1 MSRFVSGNVKPV
13 VHEVEDDSAKIRPK
27 ETDSP
32 VTVTYPFASLPENL
46 AAFCAL
52 LRGAYRFRIGPGEMQ
67 DAARALT
74 IAGLGSEQAVRD
86 ALRPVLAGRLE
97 EAQVFDR
104 AFDRFFLGRL
114 ALRPELPA
122 RTIPPGHESRPR
134 DPEVR
139 TSGETGE
146 RPATPGVTDDE
157 PGTRSGAVHEV
168 ADSESAQAATLV
180 RTSYSPLES
189 EGAVPDL
196 EPADR
201 EWRAAA
207 AVLVAR
213 VRARLSRRWRP
224 ARHGQRF
231 DFRRTLRSSLH
242 TGGDVVTPRW
252 RARRRREPR
261 FVVLVD
267 GSRSMGAY
275 ARPPLQIAV
284 ALTTVSP
291 DTETFTFSTELRRV
305 THDARRAAAGERRPL
320 QLRYAWGGGTTIGVC
335 LDEFVRR
342 SGERVLGGQTV
353 VIIAS
358 DGLDVGDTDLL
369 RVSMETLARHSAAV
383 MWLNPLAATA
393 GYEPTARGMRLARPF
408 VALLAA
414 ANDPA
419 GLLNVAHALR
429 IR

>member
-1 MSRFVSGNVKPV
+1 MKGS
-13 VHEVEDDSAKIRPK
+13 
-27 ETDSP
+27 
-32 VTVTYPFASLPENL
+32 TYPFASLPENL

-52 LRGAYRFRIGPGEMQ
+52 LRREYGFRIGPGEMQ
-67 DAARALT
+67 DAANALG
-74 IAGLGSEQAVRD
+74 IAELGSERAVRD
-86 ALRPVLAGRLE
+86 VLRPVLAGRLE
-97 EAQVFDR
+97 EAQLFDR
-104 AFDRFFLGRL
+104 AFDRFFHGRRDV
-114 ALRPELPA
+114 RPHWPA
-122 RTIPPGHESRPR
+122 RTVTSGDEPQPR
-134 DPEVR
+134 NTAVR
-139 TSGETGE
+139 TPGETSGSG
-146 RPATPGVTDDE
+146 RTPEISDLMDDM
-157 PGTRSGAVHEV
+157 PGAGSGAVHEV
-168 ADSESAQAATLV
+168 ADSESPEAATV
-180 RTSYSPLES
+180 IRASYSPLES

-207 AVLVAR
+207 AALVGR

-252 RARRRREPR
+252 RARRRRDPR

-267 GSRSMGAY
+267 GSRSMGAS

-284 ALTTVSP
+284 ALTSVSP

-305 THDARRAAAGERRPL
+305 TRDARRAAAGERRPL
-320 QLRYAWGGGTTIGVC
+320 QLRHAWGGGTTIGAC
-335 LDEFVRR
+335 LDEFLRR
-342 SGERVLGGQTV
+342 FGERVLGRQTV
-353 VIIAS
+353 VMIAS

-369 RVSMETLARHSAAV
+369 RRSMETLARHAAAII
-383 MWLNPLAATA
+383 WLNPLAATA
-393 GYEPTARGMRLARPF
+393 GYEPTAAGMRLARPF
-408 VALLAA
+408 VAVLAP

-419 GLLNVAHALR
+419 GLLKIAHALR

>member
-1 MSRFVSGNVKPV
+1 M
-13 VHEVEDDSAKIRPK
+13 
-27 ETDSP
+27 
-32 VTVTYPFASLPENL
+32 TVTYPFASLPENL

-52 LRGAYRFRIGPGEMQ
+52 LRSAYRFRIGPGEMQ
-67 DAARALT
+67 DAARALA
-74 IAGLGSEQAVRD
+74 IAGLGSEQAARD

-97 EAQVFDR
+97 DSQVFDR

-114 ALRPELPA
+114 DLRPELPA
-122 RTIPPGHESRPR
+122 RTIGPGNGLPPRHA
-134 DPEVR
+134 EVR
-139 TSGETGE
+139 TPGETGE
-146 RPATPGVTDDE
+146 RSGTPDVTDDA
-157 PGTRSGAVHEV
+157 PGTGRGAVHEI
-168 ADSESAQAATLV
+168 ADSEALQAAALV

-207 AVLVAR
+207 AVLADR
-213 VRARLSRRWRP
+213 VRVRLSRRWHP

-267 GSRSMGAY
+267 GSRSMGRY
-275 ARPPLQIAV
+275 ARPPLQTAV

-291 DTETFTFSTELRRV
+291 DTETFTFSTDLRRV

-320 QLRYAWGGGTTIGVC
+320 HLHHAWGGGTTIGVC
-335 LDEFVRR
+335 LDEFLRGF
-342 SGERVLGGQTV
+342 GERVLGRHTI

-369 RVSMETLARHSAAV
+369 RTSMETLARRSAAV
-383 MWLNPLAATA
+383 IWLNPLAATA

-408 VALLAA
+408 VVLLAA

-419 GLLNVAHALR
+419 GLLKVAHTLR

>member
-1 MSRFVSGNVKPV
+1 M
-13 VHEVEDDSAKIRPK
+13 
-27 ETDSP
+27 
-32 VTVTYPFASLPENL
+32 TVTYPFASLPENL

-52 LRGAYRFRIGPGEMQ
+52 LRSAYRFRIGPGEMQ
-67 DAARALT
+67 DAARALA
-74 IAGLGSEQAVRD
+74 IAGLGSEQAARD

-97 EAQVFDR
+97 DSQVFDR

-114 ALRPELPA
+114 DLRPELPA
-122 RTIPPGHESRPR
+122 RTIGPGNGLPPRHA
-134 DPEVR
+134 EVR
-139 TSGETGE
+139 TPGGAGE
-146 RPATPGVTDDE
+146 RSGTPDVTDDE
-157 PGTRSGAVHEV
+157 PGTGRGAVHEI
-168 ADSESAQAATLV
+168 ADSEAPQAALV

-207 AVLVAR
+207 AVLADR
-213 VRARLSRRWRP
+213 VRVRLSRRWHP

-267 GSRSMGAY
+267 GSRSMGRY
-275 ARPPLQIAV
+275 ARPPLQTAV

-291 DTETFTFSTELRRV
+291 DTETFTFSTDLRRV

-320 QLRYAWGGGTTIGVC
+320 HLHHAWGGGTTIGVC
-335 LDEFVRR
+335 LDVFLRAF
-342 SGERVLGGQTV
+342 GERVLGRHTI

-369 RVSMETLARHSAAV
+369 RTSMETLARRSAAV
-383 MWLNPLAATA
+383 IWLNPLAATA

-408 VALLAA
+408 VVLLAA

-419 GLLNVAHALR
+419 GLLNVAHTLR

>member
-1 MSRFVSGNVKPV
+1 
-13 VHEVEDDSAKIRPK
+13 
-27 ETDSP
+27 
-32 VTVTYPFASLPENL
+32 VTYPFASLPENL

-52 LRGAYRFRIGPGEMQ
+52 LRSEYRFRIGPGEIQ
-67 DAARALT
+67 DAATALA
-74 IAGLGSEQAVRD
+74 IAEIASEPAVRN
-86 ALRPVLAGRLE
+86 ALRPVLAGRFE
-97 EAQVFDR
+97 ETQVFDR
-104 AFDRFFLGRL
+104 AFDRFFHGLPDLG
-114 ALRPELPA
+114 AELPA
-122 RTIPPGHESRPR
+122 LPMARGDESPPPTA
-134 DPEVR
+134 EVR
-139 TSGETGE
+139 TPGETGDTA
-146 RPATPGVTDDE
+146 RRRGMPDVADDE
-157 PGTRSGAVHEV
+157 PGAGSGTVHEV
-168 ADSESAQAATLV
+168 ADSESPQPATLV

-207 AVLVAR
+207 AMLVNR

-224 ARHGQRF
+224 AHHGQRF

-242 TGGDVVTPRW
+242 TGGEIVTPRW

-261 FVVLVD
+261 FVIVVD
-267 GSRSMGAY
+267 GSRSMGTQ

-305 THDARRAAAGERRPL
+305 TRDVRRAAAGERRPL
-320 QLRYAWGGGTTIGVC
+320 HLSYAWGGGTTIGAC
-335 LDEFVRR
+335 LDEFLRR
-342 SGERVLGGQTV
+342 SAERVLGRQTV

-369 RVSMETLARHSAAV
+369 RASMETLARHSAAII
-383 MWLNPLAATA
+383 WLNPLAATA

-408 VALLAA
+408 VSLLAA
-414 ANDPA
+414 ASDPA
-419 GLLNVAHALR
+419 GLLKIAHALR

>member
-1 MSRFVSGNVKPV
+1 
-13 VHEVEDDSAKIRPK
+13 
-27 ETDSP
+27 
-32 VTVTYPFASLPENL
+32 VTYPFASLPENL

-52 LRGAYRFRIGPGEMQ
+52 LRSEYRFRIGPRELQ
-67 DAARALT
+67 DAASALG
-74 IAGLGSEQAVRD
+74 IAELGSERAVRD
-86 ALRPVLAGRLE
+86 VLRPVLAGRFE
-97 EAQVFDR
+97 EAQLFDR
-104 AFDRFFLGRL
+104 AFDRFFHGRPD
-114 ALRPELPA
+114 LRPELPA
-122 RTIPPGHESRPR
+122 RTMAAGDESPPHN
-134 DPEVR
+134 PELR
-139 TSGETGE
+139 TPGETGGMDR
-146 RPATPGVTDDE
+146 RPGMPDIMDDDPGAV
-157 PGTRSGAVHEV
+157 SGAVHEV
-168 ADSESAQAATLV
+168 AEAELEQPATLL

-196 EPADR
+196 EPTDR

-207 AVLVAR
+207 AALVDR
-213 VRARLSRRWRP
+213 VRVRLSRRWRP

-267 GSRSMGAY
+267 GSRSMGAH
-275 ARPPLQIAV
+275 AHPSLQLAV
-284 ALTTVSP
+284 ALTSVSP

-305 THDARRAAAGERRPL
+305 TRDAGRAAAGERRPL
-320 QLRYAWGGGTTIGVC
+320 HLRHAWGGGTTIGVC
-335 LDEFVRR
+335 LDQFLRR
-342 SGERVLGGQTV
+342 FGQRALGRQTV

-358 DGLDVGDTDLL
+358 DGLDVGDTELL

-383 MWLNPLAATA
+383 IWLNPLAGTA

-408 VALLAA
+408 VALLAP

-419 GLLNVAHALR
+419 ELLRVAHALR
-429 IR
+429 VR

>member
-1 MSRFVSGNVKPV
+1 M
-13 VHEVEDDSAKIRPK
+13 
-27 ETDSP
+27 
-32 VTVTYPFASLPENL
+32 TVTYPFGSLPENL

-52 LRGAYRFRIGPGEMQ
+52 LRSAYRFRIGPGEMH
-67 DAARALT
+67 DAARALA
-74 IAGLGSEQAVRD
+74 IAGLGSERAVRN
-86 ALRPVLAGRLE
+86 ALRPVLAGRFE
-97 EAQVFDR
+97 EAQMFDR
-104 AFDRFFLGRL
+104 AFDRFFLGRPDE
-114 ALRPELPA
+114 RPRLPA
-122 RTIPPGHESRPR
+122 RTL
-134 DPEVR
+134 
-139 TSGETGE
+139 TSGAEPQPRNAEMRSPGEPRVSDPWRETSEVIEDLREAGSK
-146 RPATPGVTDDE
+146 AVHDVTD
-157 PGTRSGAVHEV
+157 
-168 ADSESAQAATLV
+168 SELPQPAPLI

-201 EWRAAA
+201 EWRRAAA
-207 AVLVAR
+207 ALVER
-213 VRARLSRRWRP
+213 VRVRLSRRWRP

-252 RARRRREPR
+252 RARRRRQPR

-291 DTETFTFSTELRRV
+291 DTETFTFSTELQRV
-305 THDARRAAAGERRPL
+305 TRDARRAAAGERRPL
-320 QLRYAWGGGTTIGVC
+320 DLRRAWGGGTTIGVC
-335 LDEFVRR
+335 LDQFLRR
-342 SGERVLGGQTV
+342 FGERVLGRQTV

-369 RVSMETLARHSAAV
+369 RGSMETLARHAAAII
-383 MWLNPLAATA
+383 WLNPLAATA
-393 GYEPTARGMRLARPF
+393 GYEPTARGMRLARPL
-408 VALLAA
+408 VALFAS

-419 GLLNVAHALR
+419 GLLKVAHALR

>member
-1 MSRFVSGNVKPV
+1 M
-13 VHEVEDDSAKIRPK
+13 
-27 ETDSP
+27 
-32 VTVTYPFASLPENL
+32 TVTYPFASLPENL

-52 LRGAYRFRIGPGEMQ
+52 LRSAYRFRIGPGEMQ
-67 DAARALT
+67 DAARALA

-97 EAQVFDR
+97 ESQAFDR

-114 ALRPELPA
+114 DLRPELPG
-122 RTIPPGHESRPR
+122 RTIPSGNESPR
-134 DPEVR
+134 STEVR
-139 TSGETGE
+139 TSGETRE
-146 RPATPGVTDDE
+146 RPEAAEVIGDE
-157 PGTRSGAVHEV
+157 PGAGSGAVHEV
-168 ADSESAQAATLV
+168 ADSESPQAAALV

-207 AVLVAR
+207 AVLVDR
-213 VRARLSRRWRP
+213 VRVRLSRRWRP

-320 QLRYAWGGGTTIGVC
+320 HLRYAWGGGTTIGVC
-335 LDEFVRR
+335 LDEFLRR
-342 SGERVLGGQTV
+342 SGERVLGRQTV

-358 DGLDVGDTDLL
+358 DGLDVGDMDLL
-369 RVSMETLARHSAAV
+369 RGSMETLARHAAAII
-383 MWLNPLAATA
+383 WLNPLAATP
-393 GYEPTARGMRLARPF
+393 GYEPTARGVRLARPF
-408 VALLAA
+408 VAVLAA
-414 ANDPA
+414 ANDPG
-419 GLLNVAHALR
+419 GLLKVARSLR
-429 IR
+429 VR

>member
-1 MSRFVSGNVKPV
+1 
-13 VHEVEDDSAKIRPK
+13 
-27 ETDSP
+27 

-52 LRGAYRFRIGPGEMQ
+52 LRSAYRFRIGPGELQ

-97 EAQVFDR
+97 ESQAFDR
-104 AFDRFFLGRL
+104 AFDQFFHGRL
-114 ALRPELPA
+114 DLRPELPA
-122 RTIPPGHESRPR
+122 RTLIPGDHSPSSNREGQTPG
-134 DPEVR
+134 D
-139 TSGETGE
+139 TGE
-146 RPATPGVTDDE
+146 RPGTPDVNDDR
-157 PGTRSGAVHEV
+157 PGAGSGAVHDV
-168 ADSESAQAATLV
+168 ADSESPQAATLV

-207 AVLVAR
+207 AVLVDR
-213 VRARLSRRWRP
+213 VRVRLSRRWRP

-275 ARPPLQIAV
+275 DRQPLQLAV
-284 ALTTVSP
+284 ALTAVSR
-291 DTETFTFSTELRRV
+291 DTETFTFSTELQRV
-305 THDARRAAAGERRPL
+305 TRDARRAAAGERRPL
-320 QLRYAWGGGTTIGVC
+320 DLRRAWGGGTTIGAC
-335 LDEFVRR
+335 LDQFLRR
-342 SGERVLGGQTV
+342 FGERVLDRQTV

-369 RVSMETLARHSAAV
+369 RASMETLARHAAAII
-383 MWLNPLAATA
+383 WLNPLAATA
-393 GYEPTARGMRLARPF
+393 GYEPTASGMRLARPL
-408 VALLAA
+408 VALFAA

-419 GLLNVAHALR
+419 GLLKVAHGLR

>member
-1 MSRFVSGNVKPV
+1 M
-13 VHEVEDDSAKIRPK
+13 
-27 ETDSP
+27 
-32 VTVTYPFASLPENL
+32 TVTYPFASLPENL

-52 LRGAYRFRIGPGEMQ
+52 LRDAYRFRIGPGEMQ
-67 DAARALT
+67 DAARALAIT
-74 IAGLGSEQAVRD
+74 GLGSEQAARD

-97 EAQVFDR
+97 ESQVFDR
-104 AFDRFFLGRL
+104 AFDRFFLGML
-114 ALRPELPA
+114 DLRPELPA
-122 RTIPPGHESRPR
+122 RTIGAGNGSPSR
-134 DPEVR
+134 DAEVR
-139 TSGETGE
+139 TPGVTGE
-146 RPATPGVTDDE
+146 RPGTPDVTGDE
-157 PGTRSGAVHEV
+157 PGTGRGAVHEV
-168 ADSESAQAATLV
+168 ADSESPQAAALV

-207 AVLVAR
+207 AVLVDR
-213 VRARLSRRWRP
+213 VRVRLSRRWRP

-267 GSRSMGAY
+267 GSRSMGTY
-275 ARPPLQIAV
+275 ARPPLQTAV
-284 ALTTVSP
+284 ALTAASP
-291 DTETFTFSTELRRV
+291 DTETFTFSTDLRRV

-320 QLRYAWGGGTTIGVC
+320 HLHHAWGGGTTIGVC
-335 LDEFVRR
+335 LDEFLKRF
-342 SGERVLGGQTV
+342 GERVLGRHTI

-369 RVSMETLARHSAAV
+369 RKSMETLARRSAAV
-383 MWLNPLAATA
+383 IWLNPLAATA

-408 VALLAA
+408 VVLLAA

-419 GLLNVAHALR
+419 GLLKVAHTLR

>member
-1 MSRFVSGNVKPV
+1 MKGS
-13 VHEVEDDSAKIRPK
+13 
-27 ETDSP
+27 
-32 VTVTYPFASLPENL
+32 TYPFASLPENL

-52 LRGAYRFRIGPGEMQ
+52 LRSEYRFRIGPGEMQ
-67 DAARALT
+67 DAARALG
-74 IAGLGSEQAVRD
+74 IVELGNERAVRD
-86 ALRPVLAGRLE
+86 VLRPVLAGRFE

-104 AFDRFFLGRL
+104 AFDRFFHGSSDV
-114 ALRPELPA
+114 RPELPA
-122 RTIPPGHESRPR
+122 RTVPAGDESPPR
-134 DPEVR
+134 DTEVR
-139 TSGETGE
+139 TLGQTGGADR
-146 RPATPGVTDDE
+146 RPGMPDVMDDMPG
-157 PGTRSGAVHEV
+157 GGSGAVHEV
-168 ADSESAQAATLV
+168 ADAELQQPAALI

-196 EPADR
+196 EPPDR

-207 AVLVAR
+207 AALVHR
-213 VRARLSRRWRP
+213 VRARLSRRWHP

-231 DFRRTLRSSLH
+231 DFRRTLRGSLH

-267 GSRSMGAY
+267 GSRSMEAD
-275 ARPPLQIAV
+275 ARPPLQMAV
-284 ALTTVSP
+284 ALTSVSP

-305 THDARRAAAGERRPL
+305 TLDARRAAAGEPRPL
-320 QLRYAWGGGTTIGVC
+320 HLRRAWGGGTTIGVC
-335 LDEFVRR
+335 LDEFLRR
-342 SGERVLGGQTV
+342 FGDRALRRQTV

-358 DGLDVGDTDLL
+358 DGLDVGHPDLL
-369 RVSMETLARHSAAV
+369 RRSMETLARHAAAII
-383 MWLNPLAATA
+383 WLNPLAATA

-408 VALLAA
+408 VALLAP

-419 GLLNVAHALR
+419 GLLKIAHALR